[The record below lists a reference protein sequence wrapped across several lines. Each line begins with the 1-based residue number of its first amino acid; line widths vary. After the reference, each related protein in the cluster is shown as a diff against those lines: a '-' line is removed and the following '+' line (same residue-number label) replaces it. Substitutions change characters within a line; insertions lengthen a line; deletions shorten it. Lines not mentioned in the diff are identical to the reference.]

1 MNHAAWPPLLH
12 DLLDRA
18 VARYP
23 DASAVSDPAATMT
36 YRWLDSASRRLASWL
51 AALGVGRGDRV
62 ILAVP
67 PCVLVPALVY
77 GCSRAGAVFVITG
90 EQSPAATLI
99 HLIEDA
105 EPALLVTGSE
115 RLQQLAAGWGVR
127 SAALAQ
133 ADAVANADI
142 EPTVPLP
149 PIAVDSACLLYTSGS
164 TGMPKAVV
172 CTHAQMTFAATAIA
186 AQIGY
191 VSSDVIYV
199 ALPLSFDYGLYQI
212 FLAALG
218 GARVHL
224 TSASQAGATLVA
236 HLRETGATVLPA
248 VPSLAAAL
256 AAMLRRPGARPPA
269 LRLLTSTGAAMPER
283 VPDELRALVPG
294 LRVQLMYGLTECKR
308 ATIMPPDEDARR
320 PGACG
325 RPLPGTEV
333 FAADD
338 TGRRLPPGET
348 GEIVVRGPHVMSGY
362 WRCPELT
369 EMRFRQVAG
378 LFPQLHTGDYGWLDE
393 DGYLYF
399 SGRRD
404 GLYKERGFRVSVTE
418 VEAAAHRVPGVLA
431 AAVLPPAAGRD
442 GATLLAVT
450 ELAPPELLAGMRS
463 ELEDFKVPRACL
475 IVPELPLTQNGKVDH
490 AELARLAGPGGL
502 MTGSTDG

>member
-1 MNHAAWPPLLH
+1 MTRLLH
-12 DLLDRA
+12 DLLDHA
-18 VARYP
+18 VARHP
-23 DASAVSDPAATMT
+23 DADAVSDGATTVT
-36 YRWLDSASRRLASWL
+36 YRWLDSASRRLAGWL
-51 AALGVGRGDRV
+51 ADHGVGRGDRV
-62 ILAVP
+62 ILALPASAVA
-67 PCVLVPALVY
+67 PALIY

-90 EQSPAATLI
+90 EQTPVAMLAHI
-99 HLIEDA
+99 VQDA
-105 EPALLVTGSE
+105 EPALMVTDSE
-115 RLQQLAAGWGVR
+115 SAQRLAASHGVR
-127 SAALAQ
+127 VATLARAMAIASAQ
-133 ADAVANADI
+133 T
-142 EPTVPLP
+142 EPAAAMPRPL
-149 PIAVDSACLLYTSGS
+149 AVDPACLLYTSGS

-186 AQIGY
+186 SVVGY

-218 GARVHL
+218 GATVHL
-224 TSASQAGATLVA
+224 ASASQAGATLA
-236 HLRETGATVLPA
+236 ARLREAGATVLPA

-256 AAMLRRPGARPPA
+256 CLMVRRRGSRPPA
-269 LRLLTSTGAAMPER
+269 LRLLTSTGAAMPQS
-283 VPDELRALVPG
+283 VPDELRALIPG

-333 FAADD
+333 FAADE
-338 TGRRLPPGET
+338 TGARLPPRQV
-348 GEIVVRGPHVMSGY
+348 GEIVIRGPHVMAGY

-369 EMRFRQVAG
+369 ESRFRRVGG
-378 LFPQLHTGDYGWLDE
+378 LFPQLHTGDYGWLDT

-404 GLYKERGFRVSVTE
+404 GLYKERGFRISVTE

-450 ELAPPELLAGMRS
+450 ELKPSELLTGLRR
-463 ELEDFKVPRACL
+463 ELEDFKVPDACL
-475 IVPELPLTQNGKVDH
+475 IVPELPLTQNGKVDRT
-490 AELARLAGPGGL
+490 ELARMAGL
-502 MTGSTDG
+502 ITHGSHA